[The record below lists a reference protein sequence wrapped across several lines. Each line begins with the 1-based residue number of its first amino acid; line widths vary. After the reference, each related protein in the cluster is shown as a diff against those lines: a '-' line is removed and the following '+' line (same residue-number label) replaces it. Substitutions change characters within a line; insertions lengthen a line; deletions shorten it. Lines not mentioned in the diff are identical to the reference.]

1 MLPTSILVQPY
12 VFQPNTTMF
21 ILYLSFLP
29 PIFQTILR
37 TRLTNQIPRRL
48 FDSGTTSMSIS
59 CDNTLAPP
67 LFLIDLYINRLY
79 RSHNAL
85 FPLTRPFSDNSFS
98 SSRSFVLCNRLFGGL
113 WLGTAVFSKLGS
125 VSHIAFFVIFYHPG
139 KFSPM
144 FQIPTST
151 FI

>member
-1 MLPTSILVQPY
+1 MEIPHSATLLSTSTVSKAFVTPANGLLFFMASCITV
-12 VFQPNTTMF
+12 NTPWNF
-21 ILYLSFLP
+21 S
-29 PIFQTILR
+29 QR
-37 TRLTNQIPRRL
+37 SDSNQVH
-48 FDSGTTSMSIS
+48 F
-59 CDNTLAPP
+59 CDNPLAPP

-139 KFSPM
+139 TFSPM